1 MNTRKKSLLK
11 RACLA
16 LAVLALASGARAQ
29 EENGWCIHKQ
39 MYVVP
44 APKDK
49 KITVDGKLD
58 DWDLSAAIESYVMPE
73 TRENQNAK
81 FALMYDQDAL
91 YIGGIV
97 RDPTPLKNQRDPVTE
112 GNMGWDGDAVQFRI
126 CVDPAQGH
134 PVNDATW
141 YKEHINSLVHMTMW
155 NFTERQEPVLVV
167 QTGMDYKP
175 TPGSGKFSV
184 IAKDKFEAKYQMA
197 EDGRGYSFEYRI
209 PWSTLT
215 ATQPLK
221 AGDAVA
227 ATVQILWGKNGNE
240 HIGVNGVTYDLQM
253 PGGFAYQNA
262 GVWGKVIFSKEGNL
276 SKEQVSEGSRPE
288 KPVPLAFNYDLPES
302 GEVTL
307 QLFNDK
313 NEVVRVLAG
322 EAPRSAGK
330 NTERWD
336 GLDALGRPLPPGK
349 YTWKGLVHQP
359 ITTRHILSV
368 ENSGTPPWKNDDN
381 TGGWGG
387 DHAPPS
393 SVCAAG
399 DDMILA
405 WISAEAGY
413 GVIRVNA
420 DGRKQWGA
428 LRSAT
433 NHMVSDGERLYLST
447 GFDEEEVHPTLREC
461 HGIEVLAVRDFRPLL
476 YGNGTKVIPIPTDA
490 PKEDNVISGLTLS
503 QGTLFAAYKK
513 RNLIISYDA
522 AKGEKKDTWTVPS
535 PGNMAAR
542 PDGSL
547 VLLSENK
554 LSTFKEGKVSVLA
567 TDHLDEP
574 KGVALDAAGNIYV
587 SNYGKLQNVS
597 VFSPEGKYLRSI
609 GKEGGRPWMGAYDAK
624 GMLQPRDVALDKKGR
639 LWVAESIEAPKRVS
653 VWNAETGAL
662 DKEFFGCAHY
672 SSFIWMDPEHPDE
685 VYCDNVI
692 WKVDLDKKTWT
703 PKSTVWRPTNPNSP
717 GLYGTHS
724 ALGFKMFT
732 AKNGKQYGY
741 GLDDHL
747 GMVLSI
753 REGDIFKPLMMFFWT
768 YQKVSQTGFPVTA
781 DRKKYPDFA
790 NFIWVDQ
797 NNDQIIQESEIK
809 ATADLSPEAAKLYF
823 RGFSAV
829 DENLNLW
836 HPRGG
841 VNRPLR
847 IAADGRP
854 EYDFAKPELSPVKE
868 IATVDAAGK
877 LYTLATDDSDPE
889 KIGFGKWSQDG
900 KLEWGLNGFANW
912 PKAISYPVQ
921 KPGKLW
927 GSSMLLGTAGDFT
940 GFNTYFGVPHI
951 YTTDGLFVSRIMRD
965 VRAVSEKLGAD
976 IISSE
981 NYNGRLVQPKGTN
994 RYFFLGG
1001 DQDGRVSE
1009 VLGLDTIK
1017 RLKGG
1022 EFVLTEADAKKSA
1035 DAFAAY
1041 HARIADAQRLLL
1053 TKGKASLGSGGPV
1066 GKILDEKRNFEV
1078 KTAYDDTNLYIEYKV
1093 MSPVKLANG
1102 ITDPSLIFK
1111 GGNLLDIQIAADPN
1125 ADPKRKKPVVGDTRI
1140 LISRQND
1147 KPVAV
1152 IYRPKVAGFQGEPTV
1167 LTSPVGKELFDQ
1179 IEVSDKIKLDYKD
1192 NPNLQ
1197 SFTAVVTIPL
1207 DLIGLKPQ
1215 PGQNVKMDFGY
1226 IYGNEGGTKA
1236 MARSYW
1242 KNNGFN
1248 ANVLN
1253 DVPSESRLDPV
1264 EWGGAEVQ

>member
-1 MNTRKKSLLK
+1 MNIRKNLILNG
-11 RACLA
+11 ACLA
-16 LAVLALASGARAQ
+16 VAFLSLASGARAQ

-49 KITVDGKLD
+49 KVVIDGKLD
-58 DWDLSAAIESYVMPE
+58 EWDLSAAIESYVMPE
-73 TRENQNAK
+73 TRENQNAR
-81 FALMYDQDAL
+81 FALMYDDEAL
-91 YIGGIV
+91 YIGAIV
-97 RDPTPLKNQRDPVTE
+97 RDPTPLRNQRDPATE

-126 CVDPAQGH
+126 CVDSAQGH

-141 YKEHINSLVHMTMW
+141 YKEHINSLVHMTLW
-155 NFTERQEPVLVV
+155 NYSDKQQPVLVV
-167 QTGMDYKP
+167 QTGMDYQP
-175 TPGSGKFSV
+175 VPGAGKFSV
-184 IAKDKFEAKYQMA
+184 IQNEKYQAKYQMA

-215 ATQPLK
+215 AKQPLK
-221 AGDAVA
+221 AGDIVA

-276 SKEQVSEGSRPE
+276 SKDMVSQGARPE
-288 KPVPLAFNYDLPES
+288 KPVPLTFDYDLPES

-307 QLFNDK
+307 QLFNDR

-336 GLDALGRPLPPGK
+336 GLDALGRPLPAGK

-359 ITTRHILSV
+359 ITTQHIMSV

-399 DDMILA
+399 DDMILG

-413 GVIRVNA
+413 GLIRVNP

-428 LRSAT
+428 LRSGI
-433 NHMVSDGERLYLST
+433 NHLVSDGERVYLSS
-447 GFDEEEVHPTLREC
+447 GFSEEEVHPTLRDC
-461 HGIEVLAVRDFRPLL
+461 HGIEMLAVKDFRPML
-476 YGNGTKVIPIPTDA
+476 YGNGSKVIPIPSDT
-490 PKEDNVISGLTLS
+490 PKEENVVSGLALS
-503 QGTLFAAYKK
+503 KGTLFAAYKQ

-522 AKGEKKDTWTVPS
+522 IQGDKKETWTVPS
-535 PGNMAAR
+535 PGNLAAR

-554 LSTFKEGKVSVLA
+554 LSTFKEGKISVLA

-574 KGVALDAAGNIYV
+574 KGVALDSSGNIYV

-609 GKEGGRPWMGAYDAK
+609 GREGGRPMVGTYDAK
-624 GMLQPRDVALDKKGR
+624 GMLFPRDIALDTKGR

-662 DKEFFGCAHY
+662 DREFFGCAHY
-672 SSFIWMDPEHPDE
+672 SADIWMDPEHPDE
-685 VYCDNVI
+685 VYCDNVL
-692 WKVDLDKKTWT
+692 WKVDLDKKTWS
-703 PKSTVWRPTNPNSP
+703 PKSTVWRPKGPNSP
-717 GLYGTHS
+717 GYFGTHGS
-724 ALGFKMFT
+724 DFQIFT
-732 AKNGKQYGY
+732 AKNGRQYACGV
-741 GLDDHL
+741 DDHL
-747 GMVLSI
+747 GMVMSV
-753 REGDIFKPLMMFFWT
+753 REGDILKPFMMFFWT
-768 YQKVSQTGFPVTA
+768 AQAVKRAGFPLTA
-781 DRKKYPDFA
+781 DPKKYPDFA
-790 NFIWVDQ
+790 THIWVDQ
-797 NNDQIIQESEIK
+797 NDDQILQESEIT
-809 ATADLSPEAAKLYF
+809 TAANFSPEAAKLYF
-823 RGFSAV
+823 RGFSTI
-829 DENLNLW
+829 DKDLNLW
-836 HPRGG
+836 HARGAI
-841 VNRPLR
+841 NRPVR
-847 IAADGRP
+847 ILPDGRP
-854 EYDFAKPELSPVKE
+854 EYDFAKPEPIPVKE
-868 IATVDAAGK
+868 TAYVDAAGDA
-877 LYTLATDDSDPE
+877 YTLTEDDNHPE
-889 KIGFGKWSQDG
+889 KVGFGKWSPDG
-900 KLEWGLNGFANW
+900 KLLWGMNGFANW

-927 GSSMLLGTAGDFT
+927 GSSAVLGTAGDFT

-951 YTTDGLFVSRIMRD
+951 YTSDGLFVSRIMRD
-965 VRAVSEKLGAD
+965 VRAVSENLGAD

-981 NYNGRLVQPKGTN
+981 NYNGCLVKPKGTN

-1001 DQDGRVSE
+1001 DQDGRVTE

-1022 EFVLTEADAKKSA
+1022 EFVLTEADVKKSA

-1041 HARIADAQRLLL
+1041 HTQLAEAQRLLL
-1053 TKGKASLGSGGPV
+1053 TKGKGSLGSGGPV
-1066 GKILDEKRNFEV
+1066 GKILDTKRNFEV
-1078 KTAYDDTNLYIEYKV
+1078 KTAYDDKNLYVEYKV

-1102 ITDPSLIFK
+1102 ITEPSLIFK

-1152 IYRPKVAGFQGEPTV
+1152 IYRPKVTGFQGEPTV
-1167 LTSPVGKELFDQ
+1167 LTSPVGKEPFDQ
-1179 IEVSDKIKLDYKD
+1179 IEVSDKITVDYKD

-1207 DLIGLKPQ
+1207 DLIGLKPES
-1215 PGQNVKMDFGY
+1215 GKNVKMDFGY
-1226 IYGNEGGTKA
+1226 IFGNDGGTKA

-1253 DVPSESRLDPV
+1253 DVPSESRLDPA
-1264 EWGGAEVQ
+1264 EWGIAEVQ